1 MKFGDF
7 RRNFGQ
13 LARLGADL
21 NATNDWGGTALTKAA
36 ERGKV
41 DCVQVLLDAGADRS
55 LRVESD
61 ASIFQGKTAHYIAKK
76 LQHKAV
82 AKALK
87 SKPKVA
93 AEQKKAKADSAGE
106 PAGAG
111 AAVDDL
117 MQETMEERPD

>member
-55 LRVESD
+55 FRVESD
-61 ASIFQGKTAHYIAKK
+61 ASIFKGKTALHIAKRLK
-76 LQHKAV
+76 HKAV
-82 AKALK
+82 TKALK
-87 SKPKVA
+87 SKPKEA
-93 AEQKKAKADSAGE
+93 AEPAGE

-111 AAVDDL
+111 AAADDL
-117 MQETMEERPD
+117 MRDAGDDGGEARLSS